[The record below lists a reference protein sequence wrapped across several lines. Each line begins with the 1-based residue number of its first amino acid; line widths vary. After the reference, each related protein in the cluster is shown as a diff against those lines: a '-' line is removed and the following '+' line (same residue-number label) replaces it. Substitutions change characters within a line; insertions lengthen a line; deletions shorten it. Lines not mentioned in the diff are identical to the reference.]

1 MTKTNS
7 TKGKLKMKKIITITL
22 LSIAPLFVFA
32 GVTPNWANP
41 TNTFEAK
48 TMELKYDQFQGGLIY
63 N

>member
-1 MTKTNS
+1 
-7 TKGKLKMKKIITITL
+7 MKKLITVTL